1 MRIPLDYYRIL
12 GLPIQATA
20 EQLKQSHR
28 DRILQL
34 PRREYSDEAIA
45 ARKQLIDEAYA
56 VLSNPEQRVEYDK
69 YFLAGSQRQP
79 SESVGLLQ
87 SDSGK
92 AADVYAPTI
101 KIEPQ
106 LLPGALL
113 ILLEL
118 GEYELVIRQGRPL
131 ISSHQSSAKA
141 GLAAAHQPL
150 GDPNGELSDLV
161 LTVAIA
167 YLELGREQWQQ
178 HQYENAAESL
188 EAGRDLLMQ
197 ENLFP
202 QLRAEIQADLYK
214 LRPYRALELVALP
227 LEKKLERR
235 QGIALLKAML
245 QDRRGVD
252 GVEDDLSGLDVDDFL
267 RFIQQ
272 LRGYLTTTEQQE
284 LFEAEAQRPSAV
296 GTYLAVYALIARGF
310 ANHQPALVR
319 RAKQMLQQLS
329 ERQDVHLEQAVCAVL
344 LGQTEAASR
353 ALDLSQ
359 EYEPLAFIRRH
370 SQGAPDLL
378 PGLCLYAERWLQQE
392 VFPFFRDLDQVTATL
407 KDYFADRS
415 VQSYLENMP
424 LQEETAAVWSGRQSW
439 SDPNLAAASA
449 STAASAGGAAA
460 FPLGLSRSSATATH
474 SSNAAATATD
484 ERAYG
489 ESARDMAERIA
500 QMSPDGQ
507 LQPLGTNGTAQT
519 SVSPTSSLTTTPS
532 TRRSRRSPH
541 WGRLTLV
548 VLLGLLGIGILGFL
562 FAQVLS
568 WLGGAFSGPRLQGEP
583 LSIELGESVLDPAE
597 LEVAAADDVRSI
609 AEQTIERWLSAKA
622 AALGPDHDTS
632 QLEAALAE
640 PARDRWL
647 EQARTAEQQDWYGEY
662 THSLEILSVAPEDPS
677 AGRLTV
683 QAQVN
688 EAARFFQYGEPDQDA
703 SYSDTLTMEYQLTR
717 QDDRWLVQQF
727 SQVN

>member
-34 PRREYSDEAIA
+34 PRREYSDPAIE

-56 VLSNPEQRVEYDK
+56 TLSDPERRVEYDK
-69 YFLAGSQRQP
+69 YFLSGSQRQP

-87 SDSGK
+87 ADRGK
-92 AADVYAPTI
+92 AAEAYAPTI
-101 KIEPQ
+101 KIEPRQ
-106 LLPGALL
+106 LPGALL
-113 ILLEL
+113 MLLEL
-118 GEYELVIRQGRPL
+118 GEYELVIRQGRPH
-131 ISSHQSSAKA
+131 ISNRESTQSQLLEVPQNERA
-141 GLAAAHQPL
+141 
-150 GDPNGELSDLV
+150 DLV

-188 EAGRDLLMQ
+188 EAGRDLLLQ

-202 QLRAEIQADLYK
+202 QLRAEIQSDLYK

-227 LEKKLERR
+227 LEKKIERR

-252 GVEDDLSGLDVDDFL
+252 GVEDDHSGLDVDDFL

-272 LRGYLTTTEQQE
+272 LRGYLTTAEQQE

-319 RAKQMLQQLS
+319 RAKQMLRQLS

-424 LQEETAAVWSGRQSW
+424 LPEETSAVWSGRHSW
-439 SDPNLAAASA
+439 HDPNLA
-449 STAASAGGAAA
+449 TASAGTSA
-460 FPLGLSRSSATATH
+460 SATAFSVGAPQPAAPTAYAA
-474 SSNAAATATD
+474 NAATIATGN
-484 ERAYG
+484 RSYG
-489 ESARDMAERIA
+489 ETADVVAERIA
-500 QMSPDGQ
+500 QLSPEGQPEGQ
-507 LQPLGTNGTAQT
+507 LQPIRRNG
-519 SVSPTSSLTTTPS
+519 SDRSSSSLAESSLATTPPA
-532 TRRSRRSPH
+532 RRSRRSPH
-541 WGRLTLV
+541 WGRLVLV
-548 VLLGLLGIGILGFL
+548 ILLGLFSIGILGFL
-562 FAQVLS
+562 VAQVLG
-568 WLGGAFSGPRLQGEP
+568 WLGDAFSGPRLQGVP
-583 LSIELGESVLDPAE
+583 LSIELNESILNRSAV
-597 LEVAAADDVRSI
+597 EVTAAGDVRSI
-609 AEQTIERWLSAKA
+609 AEQTIGGWLSAKA
-622 AALGPDHDTS
+622 AALGPEHDTS
-632 QLEAALAE
+632 QLEATLAE

-647 EQARTAEQQDWYGEY
+647 KQARAAEQQDWYGEY
-662 THSLEILSVAPEDPS
+662 THKLEILSVEPEDPS
-677 AGRLTV
+677 ANSLTV
-683 QAQVN
+683 LAQVE
-688 EAARFFQYGEPDQDA
+688 EAANFYQYGERDDDA
-703 SYSDTLTMEYQLTR
+703 SYVDNLRMQYKLVR
-717 QDDRWLVQQF
+717 QDERWLVQEF
-727 SQVN
+727 SQADQSE